1 MNILF
6 LEKTKEKWVK
16 NHLKADFLIVYFRFH
31 LYSSVLEDK
40 QVTGTGVQNLASN
53 SD

>member
-6 LEKTKEKWVK
+6 LEKTEEKWVK
-16 NHLKADFLIVYFRFH
+16 KHLKMDFLIVYSRSH

-40 QVTGTGVQNLASN
+40 QVTGSGVQNLASN